1 MIPEAKTILQKVA
14 NTHFSVITAR
24 GRKKPYTLDN
34 LFDIQ
39 KQYKVEGLGS
49 NFLEYS
55 KLLQAKGK
63 EIGIKEIVLYFKD
76 HIIFHSFTSALYN
89 IASLFLPLLLK
100 IYLSWLG
107 EQEEHASRGFWL
119 LFWILVVSGVQL
131 VGAYQVNCVSEQNK
145 IRYVSALGVN

>member
-39 KQYKVEGLGS
+39 NQYKVEGLGS
-49 NFLEYS
+49 SFLEYF
-55 KLLQAKGK
+55 KLLQAEGK
-63 EIGIKEIVLYFKD
+63 EIGIKEIVLYFKG
-76 HIIFHSFTSALYN
+76 HIIFHTFTSALSN
-89 IASLFLPLLLK
+89 FASLFLPLLLE

-107 EQEEHASRGFWL
+107 KEDDDPSRGFWL
-119 LFWILVVSGVQL
+119 LVWILVVSGAHL
-131 VGAYQVNCVSEQNK
+131 VGEYQVNCVSEQNK
-145 IRYVSALGVN
+145 IRYVSALGVS